1 MKLRLKKGAIVKFN
15 LITAESVIGKVIC
28 VLDEEIEIV
37 TQIRVRKDT
46 GDFEFVI
53 LDGIPGFDEEQ
64 VEILKP
70 DELDVTKTV
79 DSDVHIHLNRN
90 FIVSWQYANIDE
102 ISSEKVVYE
111 NEKKSPSLKD
121 VESYRVNYFE
131 KDGYFKGNG
140 DYI

>member
-46 GDFEFVI
+46 DDFEFVI

-70 DELDVTKTV
+70 DELDVTKTM